1 MRSPAV
7 REPAVSGSF
16 YPEDP
21 SVLRDTVDALLSGA
35 APHPSLTPK
44 ALVVPH
50 AGYVYSGPV
59 AAVAY
64 ALAARMRDRI
74 TRAVII
80 GPTHRV
86 ALRGVAL
93 AGVEGFATPLGVL
106 PVPESWAATRLSA
119 LPTASVNHE
128 AHRWE
133 HSVEVQMP
141 FIQRA
146 LGTVDV
152 IPVLAG
158 DATSDEVA
166 DVLDA
171 LWGGPE
177 TLIIVST
184 DLSHYLPDHE
194 ARRADAATIARILA
208 LDGPIDH
215 EYACGATALNGLLTA
230 ARRHGLHPT
239 LLDARNSSD
248 TAGDPDRVVG
258 YCSIAFEEAPHG

>member
-1 MRSPAV
+1 MRSPVV
-7 REPAVSGSF
+7 REPAVSGRF

-21 SVLRDTVDALLSGA
+21 GVLRDTVDALLAGA
-35 APHPSLTPK
+35 ALQPSITPK

-59 AAVAY
+59 AASAY
-64 ALAARMRDRI
+64 SVAARLRDKI
-74 TRAVII
+74 TRVVVI

-86 ALRGVAL
+86 PVRGIAL
-93 AGVEGFATPLGVL
+93 AGAEGFATPLGVL
-106 PVPESWAATRLSA
+106 AVPESWAVTRLSR
-119 LPTASVNHE
+119 LPTVCVDPE

-133 HSVEVQMP
+133 HSVEVQLP

-152 IPVLAG
+152 IPMLAG

-166 DVLDA
+166 DVLDE

-177 TLIIVST
+177 TLVIVST
-184 DLSHYLPDHE
+184 DLSHYLPDLQ
-194 ARRADAATIARILA
+194 ARRVDAATIAQIMA

-230 ARRHGLHPT
+230 ARRHGLHPS

-248 TAGDPDRVVG
+248 TAGDPERVVG
-258 YCSIAFEEAPHG
+258 YCSIALEETPHG